1 MIFINIIVDNI
12 NISYIEKGT
21 GQPII
26 LLHGWGQTKETFN
39 DLINSL
45 CEEYKVIAIDLP
57 GFGDTEIGVP
67 LDLFSVAELIY
78 HFVEQMNIK
87 KPIMIGHSYGA
98 RIVSI
103 YGSKYNVSKIVII
116 SGAGIKQ
123 KISIINRLKIRIYKF
138 FKKRNIILKLGSK
151 DYINS
156 DNVKRSMLVNAIN
169 TDLSKELTTISV
181 PTLLIYGKNDKVT
194 PLDLG
199 YKMKN
204 KIKYSELIEVEDC
217 GHFPY
222 IEKPTI
228 FRLILN
234 SFLVSDN

>member
-87 KPIMIGHSYGA
+87 KPPHE
-98 RIVSI
+98 R
-103 YGSKYNVSKIVII
+103 
-116 SGAGIKQ
+116 
-123 KISIINRLKIRIYKF
+123 
-138 FKKRNIILKLGSK
+138 
-151 DYINS
+151 
-156 DNVKRSMLVNAIN
+156 
-169 TDLSKELTTISV
+169 
-181 PTLLIYGKNDKVT
+181 P
-194 PLDLG
+194 
-199 YKMKN
+199 
-204 KIKYSELIEVEDC
+204 
-217 GHFPY
+217 
-222 IEKPTI
+222 
-228 FRLILN
+228 
-234 SFLVSDN
+234 